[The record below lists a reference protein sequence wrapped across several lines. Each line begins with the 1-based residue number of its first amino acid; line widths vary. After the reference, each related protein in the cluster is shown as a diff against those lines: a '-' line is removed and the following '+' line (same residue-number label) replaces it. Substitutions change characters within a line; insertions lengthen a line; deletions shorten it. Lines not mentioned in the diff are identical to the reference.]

1 MQTNVPE
8 TQGVIFFQ
16 QIQNKKLTAFRW
28 KGTTKQRKTILFE
41 GLLKLRLQHELRIEV
56 FSLIACLPCHRKFA
70 SLIKNNADAARVPS
84 MLVNAAEVLLLR
96 N

>member
-41 GLLKLRLQHELRIEV
+41 GLLKL
-56 FSLIACLPCHRKFA
+56 
-70 SLIKNNADAARVPS
+70 
-84 MLVNAAEVLLLR
+84 
-96 N
+96 

>member
-28 KGTTKQRKTILFE
+28 KGSTKQRKRILFE
-41 GLLKLRLQHELRIEV
+41 GLL
-56 FSLIACLPCHRKFA
+56 FSCDFSMNCGSRSDSLPALPQKIA
-70 SLIKNNADAARVPS
+70 SLVKNNADAARVPS
-84 MLVNAAEVLLLR
+84 ILR